1 MQNPKEYHVS
11 KKETWHAMTMAPTG
25 RSLLQLTHRN
35 LIVACCESVTAAG
48 WREATR
54 YGKQLVESRR
64 RACVWNQLVMW
75 LTFPPPFYRGRY
87 LRSWVAGQNWMLRNA
102 QCTARACGAILQA
115 TTNKI
120 KQKLKPMRTTNATD
134 LGHPSFVPAW
144 LRVRIVSLLLG
155 SLGLS
160 QILIREGF
168 LLLAA
173 NGCVH

>member
-1 MQNPKEYHVS
+1 M
-11 KKETWHAMTMAPTG
+11 
-25 RSLLQLTHRN
+25 
-35 LIVACCESVTAAG
+35 
-48 WREATR
+48 
-54 YGKQLVESRR
+54 
-64 RACVWNQLVMW
+64 
-75 LTFPPPFYRGRY
+75 
-87 LRSWVAGQNWMLRNA
+87 AGQNWMLRNA

-144 LRVRIVSLLLG
+144 LRVGIVSLLLG

>member
-1 MQNPKEYHVS
+1 MLWRWPRLGEACNSNPSQSH
-11 KKETWHAMTMAPTG
+11 
-25 RSLLQLTHRN
+25 RSVLWECDRS
-35 LIVACCESVTAAG
+35 EVT
-48 WREATR
+48 RSDATR

-134 LGHPSFVPAW
+134 LGHPSSVPAW
-144 LRVRIVSLLLG
+144 LRVRIVSFLLG

>member
-1 MQNPKEYHVS
+1 M
-11 KKETWHAMTMAPTG
+11 
-25 RSLLQLTHRN
+25 
-35 LIVACCESVTAAG
+35 
-48 WREATR
+48 
-54 YGKQLVESRR
+54 
-64 RACVWNQLVMW
+64 
-75 LTFPPPFYRGRY
+75 
-87 LRSWVAGQNWMLRNA
+87 AGQNWMLRNA

-160 QILIREGF
+160 QILIHEGF